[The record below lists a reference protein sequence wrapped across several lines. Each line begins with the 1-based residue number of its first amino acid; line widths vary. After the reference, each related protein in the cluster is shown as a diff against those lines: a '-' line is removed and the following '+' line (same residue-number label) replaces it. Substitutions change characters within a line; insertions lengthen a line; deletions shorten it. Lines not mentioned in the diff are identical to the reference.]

1 MVICPWDGSITKL
14 KIAMDN
20 SKYKIKFNTI
30 EEAIEA
36 VQNGR
41 MVIVV
46 DDKDRENEGDLVLAA
61 EKVTPE
67 AINFMIS
74 YGRGLVCVPMTEER
88 LNELVLPQMVE
99 YNRESMKTAFTI
111 SVDAHPKHGVTTG
124 ISPGDRAKTIEILIN
139 PKSSKDDLVRPGHI
153 FPLRV
158 SEGGV
163 LRRAGHTEAA
173 LDLARLAS
181 LYPAAVIC
189 EIIDPDGYMARIPE
203 LLEFAKNHKLK
214 IISIADLI
222 SYRIQKEKLV
232 RRISETKLPTK
243 YGEFV
248 AYGYKDL
255 LTGDH
260 HVALVKGKVSHQMN
274 ILVRV
279 HSECLTGDV
288 FGSLRCDCGEQLH
301 KALEKIEFCGQGVLL
316 YMRQEGRGI
325 GLADKLRAYQVQDHG
340 LDTVEAN
347 RYLGYPPDLRNYGIG
362 AQILTDLGLS
372 SIRLITNNPR
382 KIVGLEGYG
391 LKVVERIPLEIEPNQ
406 YNLKY
411 LNTKRQKL
419 GHIMREVYKNGKSNR
434 RKSGRK

>member
-1 MVICPWDGSITKL
+1 MQ
-14 KIAMDN
+14 N
-20 SKYKIKFNTI
+20 SKSKIKFNRI

-36 VQNGR
+36 VQNGK

-67 AINFMIS
+67 LINFMIS

-88 LNELVLPQMVE
+88 LNELALPQMVE
-99 YNRESMKTAFTI
+99 YNREAMKTAFTV
-111 SVDAHPKHGVTTG
+111 SVDASPKFGVTTG
-124 ISPGDRAKTIEILIN
+124 ISPSDRARTIEVLIN
-139 PKSSKDDLVRPGHI
+139 PKSAKDDLVKPGHV

-158 SEGGV
+158 CEGGV

-173 LDLARLAS
+173 VDLVRLAS

-189 EIIDPDGYMARIPE
+189 EIINSDGSMARTPE
-203 LLEFAKNHKLK
+203 LAEFATAHNLK
-214 IISIADLI
+214 IISITDLI
-222 SYRIQKEKLV
+222 SYRVKKEKLI
-232 RRISETKLPTK
+232 RRVSQTNLPTK
-243 YGEFV
+243 CGEFT
-248 AYGYKDL
+248 AYGYEDL

-260 HVALVKGKVSHQMN
+260 HVALVKGKVTAHKN
-274 ILVRV
+274 VLVRV

-301 KALEKIEFCGQGVLL
+301 RAMEKIEFCGQGVIL

-325 GLADKLRAYQVQDHG
+325 GLKNKLRAYEVQDHG
-340 LDTVEAN
+340 ADTVEAN
-347 RYLGYPPDLRNYGIG
+347 HCLGLPADLRDYGIG
-362 AQILTDLGLS
+362 AQILVDLGLS

-391 LKVVERIPLEIEPNQ
+391 LKVTERVSLSIEPNQ

-411 LNTKRQKL
+411 LKTKQQKL
-419 GHIMREVYKNGKSNR
+419 GHLIKGGDKHGKENR